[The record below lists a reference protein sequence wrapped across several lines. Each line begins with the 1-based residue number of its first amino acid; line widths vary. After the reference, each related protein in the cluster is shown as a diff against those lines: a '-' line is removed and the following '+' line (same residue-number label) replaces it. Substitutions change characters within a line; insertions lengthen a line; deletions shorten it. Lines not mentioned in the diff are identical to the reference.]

1 MAQRALYTFGFP
13 SLTPNHGNAHQ
24 HHHHPIIRRHL
35 LWRHP
40 KCDGPQIN
48 LLIRLDAGQNKKYT
62 CNQTYTLALQNEMR
76 NFQNKTKIL
85 SIILSRCNFFY
96 LERSWQIV
104 YLHFDL
110 PLLNIKTGCHKLNTG
125 NDDLDVDHCKS
136 GEKVKSVPYLCAVAV
151 IGIPL
156 T

>member
-1 MAQRALYTFGFP
+1 MQGRTKNIPATKCTLWLFTKSNGEFP
-13 SLTPNHGNAHQ
+13 KYNENSL
-24 HHHHPIIRRHL
+24 HHPFS
-35 LWRHP
+35 
-40 KCDGPQIN
+40 
-48 LLIRLDAGQNKKYT
+48 
-62 CNQTYTLALQNEMR
+62 LQ
-76 NFQNKTKIL
+76 L
-85 SIILSRCNFFY
+85 FFY

-110 PLLNIKTGCHKLNTG
+110 PLLNIKTGNCHKLNAG
-125 NDDLDVDHCKS
+125 NDDLDVDHYKS